1 MIIINKNK
9 YIYIHTYIY
18 IYNESKVGNIHFHMA
33 TSHGNFTSYARS
45 IFHYIYIKNESMVG
59 I

>member
-33 TSHGNFTSYARS
+33 TSHHMQDLFS
-45 IFHYIYIKNESMVG
+45 IIYI
-59 I
+59 